1 MLHCRQESGQHLL
14 GGKGWGWH
22 KQNLR
27 HLQHVWCWNHSLVT
41 YSWKVSKGLQKTNSR
56 WPKEVL
62 CSLHKDSGVKKRI
75 IMCTLSWEVWRV
87 GHLTLPL
94 SRAGVF
100 WGVCG
105 KGCVCVCVCVCKNE
119 AEMEDTRI
127 LGTVWK
133 EMQNGV
139 CSGSSYKDINP
150 RDSWKALFPAEVFTR
165 RSKIPQGIGTICITI
180 CCCLSRDPKDRI
192 PLEKNPQFW
201 VQPVVEES
209 IGVQFVEEEEGVTPL
224 QHYFAQE
231 INKTLKLPLLPSIC
245 FSILVVGGVLFF
257 FNFATGPHKHFSY
270 SLLPLIFVC
279 FAFIFGDPPNSKV
292 SPFPFN
298 FTILPFHPVQWSGL
312 KHEKVSSPSCKLGK
326 IILILSWR

>member
-1 MLHCRQESGQHLL
+1 MLHCRQESGQYLL

-62 CSLHKDSGVKKRI
+62 CPLHKDSGVKKRI

-87 GHLTLPL
+87 GHSTLPL
-94 SRAGVF
+94 SRADVF
-100 WGVCG
+100 WGVCQ
-105 KGCVCVCVCVCKNE
+105 KEKHLCVCGKNE
-119 AEMEDTRI
+119 AEMEDTRV

-139 CSGSSYKDINP
+139 CSGGSYKDINP

-165 RSKIPQGIGTICITI
+165 HSKILQGIGTICITI
-180 CCCLSRDPKDRI
+180 CCCLSGDPKDRI

-209 IGVQFVEEEEGVTPL
+209 IGVQFVGEEEGLTPL

-257 FNFATGPHKHFSY
+257 FFNFATGPYKHFSY

-292 SPFPFN
+292 SPFPF
-298 FTILPFHPVQWSGL
+298 FFF
-312 KHEKVSSPSCKLGK
+312 
-326 IILILSWR
+326 